1 MGIFFKEPT
10 DFGAMSMDELCGAFQ
25 EGKEKEEK
33 LRRKKKK
40 LDKTVNDLGKA
51 DKGLKLLHRFD
62 VFGKIGGFIRSKQKQ
77 SETETETTE

>member
-40 LDKTVNDLGKA
+40 LDKTVDNLGKA
-51 DKGLKLLHRFD
+51 DRSLKLIHRFD
-62 VFGKIGGFIRSKQKQ
+62 VFGKLGSFIRSKQ